1 MLNTTIHIIRMK
13 LSSAYIPSLFR
24 GLFSSTELNR
34 NSNGKFSPIDYFILP
49 QITQIYTDYFQSLS
63 CSEANNLYPCPS
75 VRQKKIREIRDITL
89 FFTLLQVCKADHSK
103 SKLILRFKIFSL
115 FQTK

>member
-75 VRQKKIREIRDITL
+75 VRQKKIREIRDITS
-89 FFTLLQVCKADHSK
+89 DHWK
-103 SKLILRFKIFSL
+103 KCVDIVV
-115 FQTK
+115 Q